1 MATAKKEVEN
11 AAVETAAKEEPH
23 ESTYSVDE
31 YCKAGVVGVVGG
43 KRYSKDLIKAAFM
56 VAGVKNATP
65 TEAADIVS
73 KFANKEVEN

>member
-1 MATAKKEVEN
+1 MATAKKEAEN

-23 ESTYSVDE
+23 ESTYSVEE
-31 YCKAGVVGVVGG
+31 YCKAGVVGG
-43 KRYSKDLIKAAFM
+43 KRYSKDLIKAAFK

>member
-1 MATAKKEVEN
+1 MATAKKEAEN
-11 AAVETAAKEEPH
+11 AAVETAAKEELH
-23 ESTYSVDE
+23 ESTYSVEE
-31 YCKAGVVGVVGG
+31 YCKAGVVGG
-43 KRYSKDLIKAAFM
+43 KRYSKDLIKAAFK

>member
-1 MATAKKEVEN
+1 MATAKKEAEN
-11 AAVETAAKEEPH
+11 AAVETAAKEELH

-31 YCKAGVVGVVGG
+31 YCKAGVVGG
-43 KRYSKDLIKAAFM
+43 KRYSKDLIKAAFK

-65 TEAADIVS
+65 TEAAGIVS

>member
-1 MATAKKEVEN
+1 MATAKKETEN
-11 AAVETAAKEEPH
+11 AAVETAAKEELH
-23 ESTYSVDE
+23 ESTYSVEE
-31 YCKAGVVGVVGG
+31 YCKAGVVGG
-43 KRYSKDLIKAAFM
+43 KRYSKDLIKAAFK

>member
-1 MATAKKEVEN
+1 MATAKKEAEN
-11 AAVETAAKEEPH
+11 AAVETAAKEELY
-23 ESTYSVDE
+23 ESTYSVEE
-31 YCKAGVVGVVGG
+31 YCKAGVVGG
-43 KRYSKDLIKAAFM
+43 KRYSKDLIKAAFK

>member
-1 MATAKKEVEN
+1 MATAKKEAEN
-11 AAVETAAKEEPH
+11 AAVETAAKEELH
-23 ESTYSVDE
+23 ESTYSVEE
-31 YCKAGVVGVVGG
+31 YCKAGVAGG
-43 KRYSKDLIKAAFM
+43 KRYSKDLIKAAFK

>member
-1 MATAKKEVEN
+1 MATAKKEAEN
-11 AAVETAAKEEPH
+11 AAVETAAKEELH
-23 ESTYSVDE
+23 ESTYSADE
-31 YCKAGVVGVVGG
+31 YCKAGVVGG
-43 KRYSKDLIKAAFM
+43 KRYSKDLIKAAFK

>member
-1 MATAKKEVEN
+1 MATAKKEAEN
-11 AAVETAAKEEPH
+11 AAVETAAKEELH
-23 ESTYSVDE
+23 ESTYSVEE
-31 YCKAGVVGVVGG
+31 YCKAGVVGG

-65 TEAADIVS
+65 TEAVDIVS

>member
-1 MATAKKEVEN
+1 MATAKKEAEN
-11 AAVETAAKEEPH
+11 AAVETAAKEELH

-31 YCKAGVVGVVGG
+31 YCKAGVVGG
-43 KRYSKDLIKAAFM
+43 KRYSKDLIKAAFK
-56 VAGVKNATP
+56 VAGIENATP

>member
-1 MATAKKEVEN
+1 MATAKKEAEN
-11 AAVETAAKEEPH
+11 AAVETAAKEELH
-23 ESTYSVDE
+23 ESTYSAEE
-31 YCKAGVVGVVGG
+31 YCKAGVVGG
-43 KRYSKDLIKAAFM
+43 KRYSKDLIKAAFK

>member
-1 MATAKKEVEN
+1 MATAKKEAESAV
-11 AAVETAAKEEPH
+11 VETAVKEELH
-23 ESTYSVDE
+23 ESTYSADE
-31 YCKAGVVGVVGG
+31 YCKAGVVGG

-56 VAGVKNATP
+56 IAGVKNATP